1 MGPEDCDARILFGS
15 VNAPGAKFSPGVCSA
30 FCTPRAALPA
40 APKGTPMPLDA
51 FFGLASM
58 TKIMSSVA
66 ALQLTEEGR

>member
-1 MGPEDCDARILFGS
+1 
-15 VNAPGAKFSPGVCSA
+15 
-30 FCTPRAALPA
+30 
-40 APKGTPMPLDA
+40 MPLDA